1 MAKSKNNEIV
11 MTKEGFYFGHIL
23 ANGKLNRGA
32 QRINEDTIMK
42 MFMHMFSAYCAH
54 NNTDKLLLKGDNG
67 YTMLAMEVPTETGE
81 QNP

>member
-11 MTKEGFYFGHIL
+11 MTKEGFFIGHIL
-23 ANGKLNRGA
+23 ENGKLNKGA

-54 NNTDKLLLKGDNG
+54 NNTDRILLKGDNG
-67 YTMLAMEVPTETGE
+67 YMMLAMEVPTENGE